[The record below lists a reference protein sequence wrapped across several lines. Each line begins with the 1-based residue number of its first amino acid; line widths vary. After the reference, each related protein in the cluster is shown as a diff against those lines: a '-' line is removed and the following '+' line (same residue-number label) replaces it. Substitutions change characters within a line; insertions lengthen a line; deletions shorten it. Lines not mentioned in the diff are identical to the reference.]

1 MIREAKIE
9 DIPAILKMVHE
20 SIRSCVQD
28 HNRNESEIQIWL
40 EKFNQSNLMLLMLY
54 NDSWVY
60 IEQSRIAGFLLVN
73 DDGKILL
80 NYIAP
85 EMQQQGIGTA
95 LLVNICEKLKDKNVQ
110 QITLRSTHTAL
121 PFYQKQGFELAQHDE
136 ADMVNLIKYLV

>member
-9 DIPAILKMVHE
+9 DIPAILKTVHE

-40 EKFNQSNLMLLMLY
+40 EEINQSDLMLLMLY

-60 IEQSRIAGFLLVN
+60 VEENIIAGFLLIN
-73 DDGKILL
+73 DHGKILL

-95 LLVNICEKLKDKNVQ
+95 MLLNICERFKVKNISH
-110 QITLRSTHTAL
+110 ITLETTHTAL
-121 PFYQKQGFELAQHDE
+121 PFYQKQGFEIAPNENTTVINMVKSLA
-136 ADMVNLIKYLV
+136 